1 MLLHDARAVHDLAS
15 IRFKDF
21 EVDGILFWVV
31 AIITP
36 APTSGSA
43 TIPGAHINS
52 DSGKL
57 IAPPASQ
64 TVVVKKG
71 TWKVL
76 ISAGSPGNQA
86 RISTHGPSRYRQESA
101 SCFLRTTTHRLSTAE
116 RSCADQRLLPLGLT
130 SLARSACYSR
140 NGLGTLLQPLILVNA
155 TGGYLIR
162 LKSTRLT
169 SESSNLF
176 SQSRIHSLPY

>member
-1 MLLHDARAVHDLAS
+1 MGSYFGWSRSSRQHLQAVQRQFLALTLLRLRQVYRSACVTDCRCEKRNMEGADFCSGVRATK
-15 IRFKDF
+15 RE
-21 EVDGILFWVV
+21 EV
-31 AIITP
+31 P
-36 APTSGSA
+36 
-43 TIPGAHINS
+43 
-52 DSGKL
+52 
-57 IAPPASQ
+57 
-64 TVVVKKG
+64 
-71 TWKVL
+71 
-76 ISAGSPGNQA
+76 
-86 RISTHGPSRYRQESA
+86 HGPSRYRQESA
-101 SCFLRTTTHRLSTAE
+101 SCVLRTTTHRLSTAE

-176 SQSRIHSLPY
+176 SQSRIHSLLY